1 MHIKNG
7 SMKNSLCCCAAALS
21 VLTACMERESPS
33 RQTLPSDFT
42 PPGLAKMFSN
52 LPLETTH
59 LQEAYNAVGHSSGN
73 GYDEE
78 YTLGCLIDSPGAG
91 VGDSPASKAESAK
104 AYASPLRDLLR
115 DYLASQPLTRGSSPD
130 DLLRLLSKT
139 DFQLYWPYSDHWDG
153 KTFPVITFDPGSG
166 SETNYG
172 YRISIGADG
181 QRKVDSVFV
190 DEALAAEVPV
200 WVFNSNSDAQ
210 FSPLRPATHQSSV
223 SEDYGRGGTVT
234 FARPRRLLL
243 KSFKMNRNFDSWFGG
258 ASEFWVKCGS
268 VDGFNAT
275 TDAEL
280 KLFYP
285 SVTDFM
291 IVVKRRDVGVEL
303 PYEAIL
309 VGDFTPQLEKLVF
322 MITEDD
328 GGTRTN
334 WKCNAVVKIQS
345 KTYGFEVDMPYN
357 EKDDIVWR
365 GQLSAR
371 YFEEEDTVHG
381 RFGDVEISFELE

>member
-1 MHIKNG
+1 MQTKNG
-7 SMKNSLCCCAAALS
+7 TMKNFICCCAAALL
-21 VLTACMERESPS
+21 VLSACSREEIPEKQS
-33 RQTLPSDFT
+33 LPSDFS
-42 PPGLAKMFSN
+42 PPGLAKIFSN
-52 LPLETTH
+52 LPLQAGH
-59 LQEAYNAVGHSSGN
+59 LQEVYDAVGHSSGN

-91 VGDSPASKAESAK
+91 VGDSPAAK
-104 AYASPLRDLLR
+104 AASARAYSSPLRDLLR
-115 DYLASQPLTRGSSPD
+115 DYLSSNPTTRGSDPD
-130 DLLRLLSKT
+130 DLLKLLAKT
-139 DFQLYWPYSDHWDG
+139 DFQLYWPYSENWDG
-153 KTFPVITFDPGSG
+153 KTFPVITFDPGNG
-166 SETNYG
+166 AETNYG
-172 YRISIGADG
+172 YRISIGAGG
-181 QRKVDSVFV
+181 QRVVDSVFV

-200 WVFNSNSDAQ
+200 WVFNNNSDAQ
-210 FSPLRPATHQSSV
+210 FSPLRPSTHQSSV
-223 SEDYGRGGTVT
+223 SEGYSQGGTVK
-234 FARPRRLLL
+234 FARPRRLLM

-268 VDGFNAT
+268 VEGFNAT

-291 IVVKRRDVGVEL
+291 IVVKRRKVGEEL

-309 VGDFTPQLEKLVF
+309 VGDFTSQLEKLVF

-345 KTYGFEVDMPYN
+345 KSYGFEVDMPYN

-371 YFEEEDTVHG
+371 YFEEADTVHG

>member
-1 MHIKNG
+1 
-7 SMKNSLCCCAAALS
+7 MKNFICCCAAALL
-21 VLTACMERESPS
+21 VLSACTQGIIPE
-33 RQTLPSDFT
+33 QQKLPTDFT
-42 PPGLAKMFSN
+42 PPGLAKIFSS
-52 LPLETTH
+52 LPLDTVH
-59 LQEAYNAVGHSSGN
+59 LQEVYDAVGHSSGN

-91 VGDSPASKAESAK
+91 VGDSPSAKAASAK
-104 AYASPLRDLLR
+104 AYESPLRDLLR
-115 DYLASQPLTRGSSPD
+115 EYLSTSPITRGSSPD
-130 DLLRLLSKT
+130 ELLKLLSKT
-139 DFQLYWPYSDHWDG
+139 DFQLYWPYSDKWDG

-166 SETNYG
+166 AETNYG

-181 QRKVDSVFV
+181 QRVVDSVFV

-200 WVFNSNSDAQ
+200 WVFNSNSDAR

-223 SEDYGRGGTVT
+223 SENYIQGGTVQ
-234 FARPRRLLL
+234 FARPRRLLM

-291 IVVKRRDVGVEL
+291 IVVKRRDVGEEL

-345 KTYGFEVDMPYN
+345 KSYGFEVDMPYN

-371 YFEEEDTVHG
+371 YFEEADTVHG

>member
-1 MHIKNG
+1 M
-7 SMKNSLCCCAAALS
+7 
-21 VLTACMERESPS
+21 
-33 RQTLPSDFT
+33 
-42 PPGLAKMFSN
+42 
-52 LPLETTH
+52 
-59 LQEAYNAVGHSSGN
+59 
-73 GYDEE
+73 
-78 YTLGCLIDSPGAG
+78 
-91 VGDSPASKAESAK
+91 
-104 AYASPLRDLLR
+104 
-115 DYLASQPLTRGSSPD
+115 
-130 DLLRLLSKT
+130 
-139 DFQLYWPYSDHWDG
+139 
-153 KTFPVITFDPGSG
+153 
-166 SETNYG
+166 
-172 YRISIGADG
+172 
-181 QRKVDSVFV
+181 
-190 DEALAAEVPV
+190 

>member
-1 MHIKNG
+1 
-7 SMKNSLCCCAAALS
+7 MKNFICCAAAALFA
-21 VLTACMERESPS
+21 LAACVERESPDS
-33 RQTLPSDFT
+33 QPLPDDFT

-52 LPLETTH
+52 LPLESVH
-59 LQEAYNAVGHSSGN
+59 LQEVYNAVGHSSGN

-78 YTLGCLIDSPGAG
+78 YTLGCLIDSPGSG
-91 VGDSPASKAESAK
+91 VGDSPASKAAAAK
-104 AYASPLRDLLR
+104 AYATPLRELLR
-115 DYLASQPLTRGSSPD
+115 DYLASRPLTRRSSPD
-130 DLLRLLSKT
+130 KLLRLLSKT
-139 DFQLYWPYSDHWDG
+139 DFQLYWPYSDQWDG

-166 SETNYG
+166 AETNYG
-172 YRISIGADG
+172 YRISIGDDG
-181 QRKVDSVFV
+181 QRIVDSVFV

-223 SEDYGRGGTVT
+223 SEDYGNGGSAA

-291 IVVKRRDVGVEL
+291 IVVKRRDVGEEL

-309 VGDFTPQLEKLVF
+309 VGDFTSQMEKLVF

-345 KTYGFEVDMPYN
+345 KSYGFEVDMPYN